1 MMFKIEKGVP
11 LPTGGR
17 GRKKG
22 DLRVAMESM
31 EVGDSLVVH
40 GTLACQLLQNARIIG
55 FKATTRTT
63 PDGGVRVWRTA

>member
-1 MMFKIEKGVP
+1 MFKIEKDVP
-11 LPTGGR
+11 LPTDRR

-22 DLRVAMESM
+22 GLRIAMESM

-40 GTLACQLLQNARIIG
+40 GTLPSQLLQNAKIIG
-55 FKATTRTT
+55 FKATTRAT